1 MGKFT
6 LGIVVVYILYYA
18 GNIIYDLYIRKEKIV
33 ETDEA
38 TEYAME
44 DVSNQSEEYI
54 QNVIIDDVEN
64 IRMPQSFER
73 EENILEEPQNLEGL
87 QKKYEEEN
95 EIEQINDEEISQQEI
110 QEEKTSIVDRAIQ
123 STNLINILSEIN
135 SRVKVV
141 ANYDGQ
147 KVYNINN

>member
-44 DVSNQSEEYI
+44 GVSDETEEYI
-54 QNVIIDDVEN
+54 QNVNIDDVEN

-73 EENILEEPQNLEGL
+73 EENILEEPQNLESL

-95 EIEQINDEEISQQEI
+95 EIEQINDKQEI

-123 STNLINILSEIN
+123 STNLINIVNEIN

-141 ANYDGQ
+141 ANYEGQ